1 MQRHISTDV
10 LVIGGGTAGFGAALG
25 AARQG
30 ARVRLIEGTSKIGGV
45 MSFCPGMPWGG
56 GYPTGRSIGGV
67 FAELT
72 DQLCALQPPM
82 AEVRPSTLE
91 NFGCEVIYDHEAAV
105 FAMFQMLEDAG
116 VDVHLNTFA
125 GAPALEGGRIRS
137 IAATDRTG
145 PLTIEA
151 GMVIDCSGD
160 GDLSARAGVPF
171 MVGDGRGN
179 MMGVTLSFSMLN
191 APWDRV
197 FAKGDPYFKN
207 EAEAGIAEGRLH
219 PDLAK
224 LYLMKGFH
232 RDTVFC
238 NSVHIRGVDGTDPQ
252 QVAKAT
258 QEGRRRCHQLARFL
272 IESVPGF
279 EQARMSELGP
289 TVGVRE
295 TRKLEAVHRVLAR
308 DLSAGAKPA
317 DGIVCCDNPIDDVM
331 RSDTAMT
338 HDAIVAEGDYY
349 TIPFRAM
356 VPEGPS
362 NLLFAG
368 RLVCADPAAFASV
381 RGMPQ
386 CIAMGQAAGTAAA
399 MALAD
404 SLPVQNLNLAAL
416 VASLAAQGVHGL
428 GGDALR
434 RHAPA
439 LQASA

>member
-72 DQLCALQPPM
+72 DQLCAMQPPM
-82 AEVRPSTLE
+82 AAVRPSTLE
-91 NFGCEVIYDHEAAV
+91 NFGHEVIYDHEAAV

-116 VDVHLNTFA
+116 VDVHLNSFV
-125 GAPALEGGRIRS
+125 GAPKLEGDRVQS
-137 IAATDRTG
+137 IACTDRTG
-145 PLTIEA
+145 PMTIEA

-160 GDLSARAGVPF
+160 GDLSAKAGVPF

-191 APWDRV
+191 ASWDHV
-197 FAKGDPYFKN
+197 FAKEDPYFSE
-207 EAEAGIAEGRLH
+207 EAAAGIADGRLH

-224 LYLMKGFH
+224 LYLMRGFH
-232 RDTVFC
+232 SDTVFC

-252 QVAKAT
+252 QVARAT

-272 IESVPGF
+272 NESVPGF

-295 TRKLEAVHRVLAR
+295 TRKLEAVHRILAS

-331 RSDTAMT
+331 RSDAEMT
-338 HDAIVAEGDYY
+338 HDAIVASGDYY

-356 VPEGPS
+356 VPERIE

-386 CIAMGQAAGTAAA
+386 CMAMGQAAGTAAA
-399 MALAD
+399 MALAKG
-404 SLPVQNLNLAAL
+404 LAVQTLDHADI
-416 VASLAAQGVHGL
+416 VASLAAQGMRGI
-428 GGDALR
+428 GGRPL
-434 RHAPA
+434 
-439 LQASA
+439 

>member
-30 ARVRLIEGTSKIGGV
+30 ARVRLVEGTSKIGGV
-45 MSFCPGMPWGG
+45 MAFCPGMPWGG

-67 FAELT
+67 FADLT
-72 DQLCALQPPM
+72 DQLCAMQPPM

-91 NFGCEVIYDHEAAV
+91 NFGHEVIYDHEAAV

-125 GAPALEGGRIRS
+125 GAPVIEEGRIRR
-137 IAATDRTG
+137 IDCTDRTG
-145 PLTIEA
+145 PMTIET

-191 APWDRV
+191 APWEQV
-197 FAKGDPYFKN
+197 FAKGDPYFKK
-207 EAEAGIAEGRLH
+207 EAAAGIAEGRLH

-295 TRKLEAVHRVLAR
+295 TRKLEAVHRILAS

-331 RSDTAMT
+331 RSDTEMT

-356 VPEGPS
+356 VPESIG

-386 CIAMGQAAGTAAA
+386 CMAMGQAAGTAAA
-399 MALAD
+399 MALAGGI
-404 SLPVQNLNLAAL
+404 PVQAL
-416 VASLAAQGVHGL
+416 DHSAIVASLAAQGMRGI

-439 LQASA
+439 LEAAA

>member
-1 MQRHISTDV
+1 MQRHMSTDV

-72 DQLCALQPPM
+72 DQLCAMQPPM
-82 AEVRPSTLE
+82 AAVRPSTLE
-91 NFGCEVIYDHEAAV
+91 NFGHEVIYDHEAAV

-116 VDVHLNTFA
+116 VDVHLNSFV
-125 GAPALEGGRIRS
+125 GAPVLKGDRVQS
-137 IAATDRTG
+137 IACTDRTG
-145 PLTIEA
+145 PMTIDA

-160 GDLSARAGVPF
+160 GDLSAKAGVPF

-191 APWDRV
+191 ASWDRV
-197 FAKGDPYFKN
+197 FAKEDPYFSE
-207 EAEAGIAEGRLH
+207 EAAAGIADGRLH

-224 LYLMKGFH
+224 LYLMRGFH

-252 QVAKAT
+252 QVARAT

-295 TRKLEAVHRVLAR
+295 TRKLEAVHRILAS

-331 RSDTAMT
+331 RSDAEMT
-338 HDAIVAEGDYY
+338 HDAIVASGDYY

-356 VPEGPS
+356 VPERIE

-386 CIAMGQAAGTAAA
+386 CMAMGQAAGTAAA
-399 MALAD
+399 MALAKG
-404 SLPVQNLNLAAL
+404 LAVQTLDHADI
-416 VASLAAQGVHGL
+416 VASLAAQGMRGI
-428 GGDALR
+428 GGRPL
-434 RHAPA
+434 
-439 LQASA
+439 